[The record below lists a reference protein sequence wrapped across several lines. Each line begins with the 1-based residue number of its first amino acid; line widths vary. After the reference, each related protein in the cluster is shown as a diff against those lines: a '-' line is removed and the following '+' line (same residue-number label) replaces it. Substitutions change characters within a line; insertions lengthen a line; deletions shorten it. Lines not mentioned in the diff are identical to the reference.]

1 MNVRLK
7 KAFLLS
13 LLALTPDL
21 DALFHIH
28 RSISHSAIILLAI
41 TSLIWLAARKPWIR
55 TQIPFALFA
64 LISHLIL
71 DVFTGYTPILWPLSQ
86 SSIWIQMEL
95 RAYLRS
101 SPSLRLSTHLLF
113 EPTQFQRFES
123 LDAPLFT
130 SEGLI
135 ASLMLITPILMKK
148 LIIR

>member
-41 TSLIWLAARKPWIR
+41 MILIWLAARKPWIR

-64 LISHLIL
+64 LISHLTL

-95 RAYLRS
+95 
-101 SPSLRLSTHLLF
+101 SLF
-113 EPTQFQRFES
+113 
-123 LDAPLFT
+123 
-130 SEGLI
+130 
-135 ASLMLITPILMKK
+135 KK
-148 LIIR
+148 LA